1 MLILFEELKNKQGEK
16 AKFRFKPLL
25 AFDAKT
31 YNLDQLHLLFSRQ
44 LSDKESVIAL
54 KRFLSSPN
62 NEHFYDVADE
72 FLHISNNYKG
82 YPILQEIQKWGFKII
97 SDLKCE
103 NLCRNFAYSI
113 TGGEQNKKLEYQEL
127 QVNYRSLQNT
137 SRFSLGDL
145 ELPHFDSSRRVRE
158 SDKNLILFYFEST
171 SPRHHKSVQPK
182 LVKYSELYS
191 ELWSKERERSIQTAR
206 KIKVKVARI
215 QNRTI
220 RKRRMK
226 YSTLAG
232 WVVRGFERYEYL
244 KVKDEQDYIREN
256 YCGVKLKGFNRTIN
270 RFKRRVLQ
278 ESWDISNRRRSTNW
292 KECTKK
298 NSQFS
303 KNV

>member
-1 MLILFEELKNKQGEK
+1 MLVLFEELKPKQGEK

-25 AFDAKT
+25 AFDATT
-31 YNLDQLHLLFSRQ
+31 YNLDQLHLFFSRK
-44 LSDKESVIAL
+44 LSDKESVIVL
-54 KRFLSSPN
+54 KRFLSSSDN
-62 NEHFYDVADE
+62 KHFYDVADE

-82 YPILQEIQKWGFKII
+82 HPILQEIQRWGFKII
-97 SDLKCE
+97 SDLKSV

-113 TGGEQNKKLEYQEL
+113 TSGEQNKKLEYQEL
-127 QVNYRSLQNT
+127 QVNYHSSRNT

-145 ELPHFDSSRRVRE
+145 ELPCFNSSREVRE
-158 SDKNLILFYFEST
+158 GDKNLILFYFESE
-171 SPRHHKSVQPK
+171 SPRHQKSVQPK

>member
-1 MLILFEELKNKQGEK
+1 MLILFEELKPKQGEK
-16 AKFRFKPLL
+16 AKFRFKPVL
-25 AFDAKT
+25 AFDATT
-31 YNLDQLHLLFSRQ
+31 YNLDQLHLLFSQQ
-44 LSDKESVIAL
+44 LSDEESVIAL
-54 KRFLSSPN
+54 KRFLSSPDSK
-62 NEHFYDVADE
+62 HFYDVADE
-72 FLHISNNYKG
+72 FLHVSNNYKA

-97 SDLKCE
+97 SDLKSV

-127 QVNYRSLQNT
+127 QVNYRSPRNI

-145 ELPHFDSSRRVRE
+145 ELPCFNSSRGVRE

>member
-25 AFDAKT
+25 AFDATT

-54 KRFLSSPN
+54 KRFLSSPD

-97 SDLKCE
+97 SDLKSA
-103 NLCRNFAYSI
+103 NLCRNFAYLI

-127 QVNYRSLQNT
+127 QMNYHSPQNT
-137 SRFSLGDL
+137 PIFSLGDL
-145 ELPHFDSSRRVRE
+145 ELPYFNSSRGVRE
-158 SDKNLILFYFEST
+158 SDKNLILFYFESE
-171 SPRHHKSVQPK
+171 SPRHQKSLQPK
-182 LVKYSELYS
+182 LVKFSELYS
-191 ELWSKERERSIQTAR
+191 ELWSKERESSIQYAR

-226 YSTLAG
+226 YSTMAG

-244 KVKDEQDYIREN
+244 KVKDEQEYIRGN
-256 YCGVKLKGFNRTIN
+256 YCGVKLKGFNRIIN
-270 RFKRRVLQ
+270 RFKRRDLQ

-292 KECTKK
+292 KECTKRK
-298 NSQFS
+298 KQY
-303 KNV
+303 KG

>member
-1 MLILFEELKNKQGEK
+1 MLVLFKELKPKQGEK

-25 AFDAKT
+25 AFDGTT
-31 YNLDQLHLLFSRQ
+31 YNLDQLHLLFSKQ

-54 KRFLSSPN
+54 KRFLSSPDN
-62 NEHFYDVADE
+62 KHFYDVADE
-72 FLHISNNYKG
+72 FLHVSNNYRA

-97 SDLKCE
+97 NDLKCGK
-103 NLCRNFAYSI
+103 LCRNFAYSI
-113 TGGEQNKKLEYQEL
+113 TSGDEQNKKLEYQEL
-127 QVNYRSLQNT
+127 QVNYCSSRNT

-145 ELPHFDSSRRVRE
+145 ELPYFNSSREVRE
-158 SDKNLILFYFEST
+158 SDKNLILFYFDLES
-171 SPRHHKSVQPK
+171 PHHQKSVQPK

-191 ELWSKERERSIQTAR
+191 KLWNKECESSIQYAQ

-215 QNRTI
+215 QNQTI

-226 YSTLAG
+226 YSTMAG

-244 KVKDEQDYIREN
+244 KVKDEQEYIREN

-270 RFKRRVLQ
+270 RFKRRDLQ

-292 KECTKK
+292 KECTKRK
-298 NSQFS
+298 KQY
-303 KNV
+303 KG

>member
-1 MLILFEELKNKQGEK
+1 MLILFEELKPKQGEK

-25 AFDAKT
+25 VFDATT

-54 KRFLSSPN
+54 KRFLSSPD

-97 SDLKCE
+97 SDLKGE

-158 SDKNLILFYFEST
+158 SDKNLILFYFESE
-171 SPRHHKSVQPK
+171 SPRHQKSVKAK

-191 ELWSKERERSIQTAR
+191 ELWTKEREGSIQTAR

-226 YSTLAG
+226 YSTMAG

-256 YCGVKLKGFNRTIN
+256 YSGVKSKGFNRTIN
-270 RFKRRVLQ
+270 RFKRRDLQ

-292 KECTKK
+292 KECTKRK
-298 NSQFS
+298 KQY
-303 KNV
+303 KE

>member
-1 MLILFEELKNKQGEK
+1 VLILFEELKNKQGEK

-25 AFDAKT
+25 AFDATT

-54 KRFLSSPN
+54 KRFLSSPD

-72 FLHISNNYKG
+72 FLHTSNNYKG

-97 SDLKCE
+97 SDLKGE

-113 TGGEQNKKLEYQEL
+113 TSGEQNKKLEYQEL

-158 SDKNLILFYFEST
+158 SDKNLILFYFESE
-171 SPRHHKSVQPK
+171 SPYHQKSVQAK

-191 ELWSKERERSIQTAR
+191 ELWTKEREGSIQTAR

-226 YSTLAG
+226 YSTMAG

-256 YCGVKLKGFNRTIN
+256 YSGVKSKGFNRTIN
-270 RFKRRVLQ
+270 RFKRRDLQ

-292 KECTKK
+292 KECTKRK
-298 NSQFS
+298 KQY
-303 KNV
+303 KE

>member
-1 MLILFEELKNKQGEK
+1 MLVLFEELKSKQGEK
-16 AKFRFKPLL
+16 AKFRFKPVL
-25 AFDAKT
+25 AFDATT

-54 KRFLSSPN
+54 KRFLSSPDSK
-62 NEHFYDVADE
+62 HFYDVADE
-72 FLHISNNYKG
+72 FLHVSNNYKA

-97 SDLKCE
+97 RDLKSV

-113 TGGEQNKKLEYQEL
+113 TSGEQNKKLEYQEL
-127 QVNYRSLQNT
+127 QVNYHSPRNI

-145 ELPHFDSSRRVRE
+145 ELPCFNSSRGVRE
-158 SDKNLILFYFEST
+158 SDKNLILFYFESE
-171 SPRHHKSVQPK
+171 SPRHQKSVQPK
-182 LVKYSELYS
+182 LVKYSDLYS
-191 ELWSKERERSIQTAR
+191 ELWNKERESNIQYAQ
-206 KIKVKVARI
+206 KIKVKVAKI

-244 KVKDEQDYIREN
+244 KVKDEQEYIRGN

-270 RFKRRVLQ
+270 RFKRRDLQ

-292 KECTKK
+292 KECTKRK
-298 NSQFS
+298 KQY
-303 KNV
+303 KD

>member
-1 MLILFEELKNKQGEK
+1 MLVLFEELKLKQGEK

-25 AFDAKT
+25 AFDATT
-31 YNLDQLHLLFSRQ
+31 YNLGELHLLFSRQ
-44 LSDKESVIAL
+44 LSDKESVIVL
-54 KRFLSSPN
+54 KRFLSSSDN
-62 NEHFYDVADE
+62 KHFYDVADE
-72 FLHISNNYKG
+72 FLHVSNNYKA
-82 YPILQEIQKWGFKII
+82 YPILQEIQRWGFKII
-97 SDLKCE
+97 SDLKSA

-113 TGGEQNKKLEYQEL
+113 TSDEQNKKLEYQEL
-127 QVNYRSLQNT
+127 QVNYCSSRNT

-145 ELPHFDSSRRVRE
+145 ELPYFNSSREVRE
-158 SDKNLILFYFEST
+158 SDKNLILFYFDSES
-171 SPRHHKSVQPK
+171 PHHQKSVQPK
-182 LVKYSELYS
+182 LVKYSEFYS
-191 ELWSKERERSIQTAR
+191 KLWNKERESSIQYAQ

-226 YSTLAG
+226 YSTMAG

-270 RFKRRVLQ
+270 RFKRRDLQ

-292 KECTKK
+292 KECTKRK
-298 NSQFS
+298 KQY
-303 KNV
+303 KG

>member
-1 MLILFEELKNKQGEK
+1 MLILFEELKPKQGEK

-25 AFDAKT
+25 VFDATT

-54 KRFLSSPN
+54 KRFLSSLD
-62 NEHFYDVADE
+62 NEHFYDVANE
-72 FLHISNNYKG
+72 FLHVSNNYKA

-97 SDLKCE
+97 SDLKSV

-127 QVNYRSLQNT
+127 QVNYRSPRNI

-145 ELPHFDSSRRVRE
+145 ELPCFNSSRGVRE
-158 SDKNLILFYFEST
+158 SDKNLILFYFESE
-171 SPRHHKSVQPK
+171 SPRHQKSVQPK

-191 ELWSKERERSIQTAR
+191 ELWSKERESSIQYAR

-226 YSTLAG
+226 YSIMAD
-232 WVVRGFERYEYL
+232 WVARGFERYEYL
-244 KVKDEQDYIREN
+244 KVKDEQEYLGKN
-256 YCGVKLKGFNRTIN
+256 YSGVKLKGFNRTEK
-270 RFKRRVLQ
+270 RFKTRNRQ

-292 KECTKK
+292 KECTKRK
-298 NSQFS
+298 KQY
-303 KNV
+303 KE

>member
-1 MLILFEELKNKQGEK
+1 MLILFEELRTKQGEK

-25 AFDAKT
+25 AFDATT

-54 KRFLSSPN
+54 KRFLSSPDN
-62 NEHFYDVADE
+62 DHFYDVADE
-72 FLHISNNYKG
+72 FLHVSNNYKA

-97 SDLKCE
+97 SDLKSV

-127 QVNYRSLQNT
+127 QVNYHSPRNT
-137 SRFSLGDL
+137 PRFSLGDL
-145 ELPHFDSSRRVRE
+145 ELPCFNSSRGVRE
-158 SDKNLILFYFEST
+158 SDKNLILFYFELT
-171 SPRHHKSVQPK
+171 SPRNHKSIQPK

-191 ELWSKERERSIQTAR
+191 ELWNKERERSIQTAQ

-232 WVVRGFERYEYL
+232 WVARGFERYEYL
-244 KVKDEQDYIREN
+244 KVKDEQEYIREN

-270 RFKRRVLQ
+270 RFKRRDLQ

>member
-1 MLILFEELKNKQGEK
+1 MLVLFEELKPKQGEK

-25 AFDAKT
+25 AFDATT
-31 YNLDQLHLLFSRQ
+31 YNLDQLHLFFSRQ
-44 LSDKESVIAL
+44 LSDKESVIVL
-54 KRFLSSPN
+54 KRFLSSSDN
-62 NEHFYDVADE
+62 KHFYYVADE
-72 FLHISNNYKG
+72 FLHVSNNYKA

-97 SDLKCE
+97 SDLKSV

-127 QVNYRSLQNT
+127 QVNYHSLRNT

-145 ELPHFDSSRRVRE
+145 ELPCFNSSRGVRE
-158 SDKNLILFYFEST
+158 SDKNLILFYFESE
-171 SPRHHKSVQPK
+171 SPHHSKSVQPK

-191 ELWSKERERSIQTAR
+191 ELWSKERESSIQYAQ

-220 RKRRMK
+220 RKRKMK
-226 YSTLAG
+226 YSKMAG

-244 KVKDEQDYIREN
+244 KVKDEQEYIREN
-256 YCGVKLKGFNRTIN
+256 YSGVKLKGFNRTEK
-270 RFKRRVLQ
+270 RFKTRNRQ

-292 KECTKK
+292 KECTKRK
-298 NSQFS
+298 KQY
-303 KNV
+303 KD

>member
-1 MLILFEELKNKQGEK
+1 MLILFEELKPKQGEK
-16 AKFRFKPLL
+16 AKFRFKPVL
-25 AFDAKT
+25 AFDATT

-54 KRFLSSPN
+54 KRFLSSPDSK
-62 NEHFYDVADE
+62 HFYDVADE
-72 FLHISNNYKG
+72 FLHVSNNYKA

-97 SDLKCE
+97 SDLKSV

-127 QVNYRSLQNT
+127 QVNYRSPRNI

-145 ELPHFDSSRRVRE
+145 ELPCFNSSRGVRE
-158 SDKNLILFYFEST
+158 SDKNLILFYFESE
-171 SPRHHKSVQPK
+171 SPRHPKSVQPK
-182 LVKYSELYS
+182 LVKYADLYTK
-191 ELWSKERERSIQTAR
+191 LSKEERESSIQYAR

-226 YSTLAG
+226 YSTMAG
-232 WVVRGFERYEYL
+232 WVARGFERYEYL
-244 KVKDEQDYIREN
+244 KVKDEQEYLGKN
-256 YCGVKLKGFNRTIN
+256 YSGVKLKGFNRTEK
-270 RFKRRVLQ
+270 RFKTRNRQ

-292 KECTKK
+292 KECTKRK
-298 NSQFS
+298 RQY
-303 KNV
+303 KD